1 MLTLLISL
9 LFVGALVFAGIGIC
23 KAFSLIVAHVK
34 EHPEA
39 GKAILEHVFLPLFGN
54 KKESPAGEKPANPE

>member
-1 MLTLLISL
+1 MLDLLLMFSL
-9 LFVGALVFAGIGIC
+9 IAILFFVGVGIC
-23 KAFSLIVAHVK
+23 KAFSKIASHVQ

-39 GKAILEHVFLPLFGN
+39 GKAIYEHVFLPLFGN